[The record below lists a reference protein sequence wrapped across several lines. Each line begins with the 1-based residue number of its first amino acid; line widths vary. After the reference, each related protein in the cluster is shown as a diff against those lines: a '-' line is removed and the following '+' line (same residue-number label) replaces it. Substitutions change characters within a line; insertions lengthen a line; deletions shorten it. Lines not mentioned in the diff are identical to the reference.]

1 MVLMEA
7 LNHQKKKFSINFTK
21 ANKKF
26 CLSLHIMLIIVI
38 CLLMVKKSL
47 NLKLTIKILSF
58 QISFV

>member
-7 LNHQKKKFSINFTK
+7 LNHQKKKISINFTK